1 MKKASRMPR
10 PWLGRAIVLGLGAF
24 ACSETAGPPPAPGEV
39 LDAGGGAGST
49 GSSAGSEGGAD
60 DRGGGELEGGRPGG
74 TAGARDGTPS
84 EGEGGAGGADQ
95 PPPPTEPIDGACVG
109 RRAFVATSGAF
120 VPPTG
125 KALAL
130 ALNAAT
136 YGASP
141 ITFAL
146 FADSQPV
153 RAAASYSVKSGQRHS
168 FPPSL
173 AIEPTPA
180 WLALGGFG
188 SLTAQGRGY
197 LQLATDDG
205 PLELPLD
212 NVSFTVSTADDCTRG
227 VARLTGVIPE
237 ANADLI
243 ERLSGAGGAGAEGEA
258 DARPAAADTPIEA
271 VFSVESVDFEVG
283 RAP

>member
-10 PWLGRAIVLGLGAF
+10 LGWAIVLGLGAL
-24 ACSETAGPPPAPGEV
+24 ACSEAAGPPPAPGEV
-39 LDAGGGAGST
+39 PDAGGGAGSS
-49 GSSAGSEGGAD
+49 GSSAGNEGGTD
-60 DRGGGELEGGRPGG
+60 SSGDELEGGRPPG
-74 TAGARDGTPS
+74 TAGAGDGAPS
-84 EGEGGAGGADQ
+84 QGEGGAGGADQ
-95 PPPPTEPIDGACVG
+95 PPPLKPIDGACLG

-125 KALAL
+125 KELAL

-141 ITFAL
+141 IAFAL
-146 FADSQPV
+146 FADSQPIT
-153 RAAASYSVKSGQRHS
+153 AAASYSVKSGQRHS

-197 LQLATDDG
+197 LQLTTADG

-227 VARLTGVIPE
+227 VARVTGVIPE

-283 RAP
+283 SAP